1 MTKLQ
6 RAQALLPTVKDIGE
20 GCISVESLSLPGWR
34 YLVRGRSCT
43 CEQWQYRKT
52 ECAHMLAVDLRQE
65 ADHYNT
71 LAAMYADSL

>member
-6 RAQALLPTVKDIGE
+6 KAQALLPTVQDLGE
-20 GCISVESLSLPGWR
+20 CCVSVESLSLPGWR

-43 CEQWQYRKT
+43 CEQWRYRTT

-65 ADHYNT
+65 ADHYDD
-71 LAAMYADSL
+71 LASMYLDSL